1 MGYTIPAEAFSM
13 THKKRIIILHIL
25 LHANE
30 SQNYI
35 YIFFS
40 FLLSDSY
47 LLLIYFCNLVILKDL
62 LHPVLPL
69 FCLAMYLILSCKC
82 IGQTPSMLKSTSF
95 INICSI
101 CSILFQVVQEG
112 VNKHQTHNRYLW
124 DANRNVSTS
133 RSNYC

>member
-1 MGYTIPAEAFSM
+1 MGYTVPAEAFPM
-13 THKKRIIILHIL
+13 TNKKRKIILHIL
-25 LHANE
+25 LYANE

-35 YIFFS
+35 FF
-40 FLLSDSY
+40 FFFFLSDSY

-62 LHPVLPL
+62 HPVLPL
-69 FCLAMYLILSCKC
+69 FCLAMHLILSCKC
-82 IGQTPSMLKSTSF
+82 IGQTPNMLKSTSF

-133 RSNYC
+133 RRNYF